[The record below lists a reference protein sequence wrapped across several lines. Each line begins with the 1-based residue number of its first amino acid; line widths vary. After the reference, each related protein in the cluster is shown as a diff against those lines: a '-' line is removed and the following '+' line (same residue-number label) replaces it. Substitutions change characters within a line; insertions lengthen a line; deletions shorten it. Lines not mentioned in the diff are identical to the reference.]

1 MFFGKKKIL
10 IHNSP
15 FNYLIVLNS
24 GLMGLLLR
32 FITPLTITP
41 SVAMIGI
48 ALFEPA
54 SNFASS
60 HWGISI
66 G

>member
-1 MFFGKKKIL
+1 MFFADENINQSLQKYFLVI
-10 IHNSP
+10 
-15 FNYLIVLNS
+15 NS
-24 GLMGLLLR
+24 GLIGVLLR

-41 SVAMIGI
+41 AVAMIGI
-48 ALFEPA
+48 SLFGAA